1 MYEICRIYIKS
12 SNVYYNN
19 INSSIFIFDV
29 LITNFKGGIMKTS
42 LKNMIRLIEPEFDT
56 DVSHLYRPLP
66 NRVSLYLY
74 NDDYLIDLSLEDG
87 TLKTDIWVYDK
98 QIKLTNE
105 DIKFIYEHLNS
116 LLDYQIEL
124 TKQYYE

>member
-1 MYEICRIYIKS
+1 
-12 SNVYYNN
+12 
-19 INSSIFIFDV
+19 
-29 LITNFKGGIMKTS
+29 MKTS

-56 DVSHLYRPLP
+56 DMSHLYRPLP

-74 NDDYLIDLSLEDG
+74 NNDYLIDLSLEDE

-98 QIKLTNE
+98 QVKLTDE
-105 DIKFIYEHLNS
+105 DVKFIYEHLNN

-124 TKQYYE
+124 TKQYYEYESYNEQTNWYIQ